1 MVDHHV
7 VDGTAGCGEAQ
18 AELGAQGVKECG
30 KVALLG
36 CKRVGGRVGRK
47 DGAEAEREVVV
58 AGEARLVDDGTAV
71 VLHEQRQEPS
81 EINHRD
87 ADSRGVLGAAV
98 DRDLVVFRRGVGL
111 HLETGR
117 IDGEGVDIALAG
129 VVMKAQAE
137 AVDEKVLVHGVK
149 VVDGVGTV
157 GASFDVEALSGDPIG
172 GTFDLPE
179 GDLVHQ
185 RNHQANREV
194 LRGVAVIAGD
204 GLDAA
209 SLRVGVCGMNGDDVE
224 GEAWA
229 GRLCEKDGRDEE
241 GGEFHAEI
249 VARRY
254 GLPKAQPLSVVVGGE
269 KQIPFF
275 QDVEFPYLYMK
286 ALAEVGIPSP
296 LFWTKAWT
304 LG

>member
-1 MVDHHV
+1 
-7 VDGTAGCGEAQ
+7 
-18 AELGAQGVKECG
+18 
-30 KVALLG
+30 
-36 CKRVGGRVGRK
+36 
-47 DGAEAEREVVV
+47 
-58 AGEARLVDDGTAV
+58 
-71 VLHEQRQEPS
+71 
-81 EINHRD
+81 
-87 ADSRGVLGAAV
+87 
-98 DRDLVVFRRGVGL
+98 
-111 HLETGR
+111 
-117 IDGEGVDIALAG
+117 
-129 VVMKAQAE
+129 
-137 AVDEKVLVHGVK
+137 
-149 VVDGVGTV
+149 
-157 GASFDVEALSGDPIG
+157 
-172 GTFDLPE
+172 
-179 GDLVHQ
+179 
-185 RNHQANREV
+185 
-194 LRGVAVIAGD
+194 
-204 GLDAA
+204 
-209 SLRVGVCGMNGDDVE
+209 MNGDDVE